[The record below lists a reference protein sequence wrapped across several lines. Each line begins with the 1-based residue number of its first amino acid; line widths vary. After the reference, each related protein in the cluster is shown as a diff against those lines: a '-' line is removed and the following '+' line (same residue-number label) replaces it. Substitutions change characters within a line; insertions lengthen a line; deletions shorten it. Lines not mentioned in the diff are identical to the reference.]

1 MKVGMGISRRA
12 LLRGLGATLLLG
24 LALPATAQNLL
35 ANGDFNGA
43 LTSWTN
49 FGSAVPADG
58 TRSYAPFP
66 DDAGAVPTSGSAQ
79 LQLGALATGGVQ
91 IGLSQCVP
99 VIGSQA
105 YNYGA
110 RAKLPTGQSTG
121 QARALVDVVFFSDA
135 ACATPQN
142 LGEQQG
148 LLVGTAY
155 ALDDSAWRGVP
166 GTVPTT
172 AGSVVSPPG
181 AGSAQFR
188 ILIERANGA
197 QAATARFDRAFFGVN
212 LTPVQLQSYS
222 VE

>member
-1 MKVGMGISRRA
+1 MKGWMGMSRRVA
-12 LLRGLGATLLLG
+12 RRGLVAGVLLG
-24 LALPATAQNLL
+24 LALPAAAQNLL

-43 LTSWTN
+43 LGSWSN

-66 DDAGAVPTSGSAQ
+66 DDAGAVAGSGSAQ
-79 LQLGALATGGVQ
+79 LQLGAAATFGVQ

-99 VIGSQA
+99 VIASQA

-110 RAKLPTGQSTG
+110 RVKLPTGQSTS
-121 QARALVDVVFFSDA
+121 QARALVDVVFFSDG
-135 ACATPQN
+135 ACTTAQN

-148 LLVGTAY
+148 LVVGTAY
-155 ALDDSAWRGVP
+155 ALDDTIWRGIP

-181 AGSAQFR
+181 AGSVQFR
-188 ILIERANGA
+188 ILIERAGGA

>member
-1 MKVGMGISRRA
+1 MKGWMRIPRRA
-12 LLRGLGATLLLG
+12 LLRGLVASVLLG
-24 LALPATAQNLL
+24 LALPAAAQNLL

-43 LTSWTN
+43 LTSWN
-49 FGSAVPADG
+49 NYGSAVPADG
-58 TRSYAPFP
+58 TRSYAAFP
-66 DDAGAVPTSGSAQ
+66 EDAGAAATSGSAQ
-79 LQLGALATGGVQ
+79 LQLGAAATGGVQ

-99 VIGSQA
+99 VVGSQT

-110 RAKLPTGQSTG
+110 RAKLPTGQSSG
-121 QARALVDVVFFSDA
+121 QARALVDVVFFSDG
-135 ACATPQN
+135 ACVTPQN
-142 LGEQQG
+142 LGELQG
-148 LLVGTAY
+148 LMIGTAY
-155 ALDDSAWRGVP
+155 ALDDSAWRGIP
-166 GTVPTT
+166 GTVSTT